1 MLVLVLNC
9 GSSSVKYQ
17 LLDMPSQTLL
27 AKGLIERIG
36 LKDAA
41 LTHAPAGQQR
51 VVRTVS
57 IQNHSDAIRLV
68 LKTLIDPMVGMIQGL
83 DQIKAV
89 GHRVAHGGE
98 MFTHSVV
105 LTEKNLVALE
115 KCSGLAPLHNPA
127 NLAGIN
133 ACLRW
138 MPGVPQVAVF
148 DTAFHQSIPPSAY
161 LYGLPYELYEQDK
174 LRKYGFH
181 GTSHKYVSMRVSEMM
196 GRPLE
201 NLKLITCHLGNG
213 ASVTAIEGG
222 RSRETS
228 MGFTPLDGL
237 VMGTRCGTLDPALIP
252 YLMEK
257 YGFNTSEVNEFLNKK
272 CGVLGL
278 SGVSSD
284 FRDIETQAGYGNYR
298 ARIALDVFVH
308 SVQKYIGSSAAV
320 LDGADALIF
329 TAGLGENS
337 PSMRQAICSR
347 LTYLGLELDPE
358 KNLVCGQ
365 EADISTEGSRCRV
378 LVVPTNEELMI
389 AMDTYGLTE
398 QTLTNMER

>member
-17 LLDMPSQTLL
+17 LLDMSSQTLL
-27 AKGLIERIG
+27 EKGLIERIG
-36 LKDAA
+36 LKDAV
-41 LTHAPAGQQR
+41 LTHAPTGHQP
-51 VVRTVS
+51 VVTSVS
-57 IQNHSDAIRLV
+57 VRNHSDAVRLV
-68 LKTLIDPMVGMIQGL
+68 LKTLIDPTIGLIQGL

-105 LTEKNLVALE
+105 LSEENLAALE

-127 NLAGIN
+127 NLAGIY

-148 DTAFHQSIPPSAY
+148 DTAFHQSLPASAY

-181 GTSHKYVSMRVSEMM
+181 GTSHKYVSMRAAAIM

-201 NLKLITCHLGNG
+201 SLKLISCHLGNG

-222 RSRETS
+222 KSRETS

-237 VMGTRCGTLDPALIP
+237 VMGTRCGTLDPAIVP

-257 YGFNTSEVNEFLNKK
+257 YGLSTGEVNEYLNKK

-284 FRDIETQAGYGNYR
+284 FRDIETEAERGNYR

-337 PSMRQAICSR
+337 PTMRQAICNQLS
-347 LTYLGLELDPE
+347 YLGLELDLE
-358 KNLVCGQ
+358 KNLVRGQ
-365 EADISTEGSRCRV
+365 EADIATENSRCRI
-378 LVVPTNEELMI
+378 LVIPTNEELMI
-389 AMDTYGLTE
+389 AMDTFALTQ
-398 QTLTNMER
+398 QTLTNLER